1 MHRIIR
7 GGAREVNAAR
17 DQSAVAVPPIG
28 GSYTVYAEAPN
39 GTANPIAI
47 QQRDDR
53 CRLPPLQS
61 CIVSVREYQLHK
73 NAPRPVS

>member
-1 MHRIIR
+1 MALPIHRNQQR
-7 GGAREVNAAR
+7 A
-17 DQSAVAVPPIG
+17 DFHLP
-28 GSYTVYAEAPN
+28 
-39 GTANPIAI
+39 
-47 QQRDDR
+47 QRDDR